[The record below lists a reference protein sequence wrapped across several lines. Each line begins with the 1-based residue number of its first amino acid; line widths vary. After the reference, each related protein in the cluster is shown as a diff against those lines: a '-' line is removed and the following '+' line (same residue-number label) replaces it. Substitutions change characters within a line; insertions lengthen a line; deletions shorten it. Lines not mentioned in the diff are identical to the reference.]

1 VLRFGGLHIEGQASR
16 GRYEPVSHLR
26 GFLSNALCFPQAAEE
41 WKYVAMVMDHI
52 LLGVFMLVCLIGTL
66 AVFAGRL
73 IELHQQG

>member
-1 VLRFGGLHIEGQASR
+1 MLRLEIYMLKARPVGDAMSLCPILRDPVYCPLPFQAS
-16 GRYEPVSHLR
+16 
-26 GFLSNALCFPQAAEE
+26 EE

-52 LLGVFMLVCLIGTL
+52 LLGIFMLVCLIGTL